1 MKKIITL
8 VLVLTTFVL
17 TAAMEE
23 YDRKS
28 ISIFKMDVT
37 PAAITATQS
46 DVQMIYDAV
55 FQKFTNMG
63 RFDYNP
69 IPAGVTNASELFEIV
84 KEYTATK
91 IEERAA
97 KQWDIKNEY
106 YGTNFVTGENVDK
119 IMNGAYIL
127 FPRLNAF
134 AVTKKK
140 KGDDFTASVSVSVD
154 VYAGK
159 NTGTVENPQWTPELV
174 KTINA
179 SGSNAL
185 GSLFDINLN
194 PKKKD
199 KRSEAIKSATNGMLL
214 FLEKELKKID
224 AFKIKALVTKAEPKK
239 DKIAFNFGK
248 NVGVNV
254 DDAYTVGYFMNKGGK
269 QEFVETGYM
278 KVRKVDDKESTSQLL
293 IVTNPKNEKEDDLF
307 NEYDQCYEY
316 PLVGLNIFVQGGMN
330 SFKFWSEDADFTSTP
345 IVDLEEES
353 ITAFGGL
360 NLEYDIAKFVKIP
373 ELYINATYDF
383 LPVELGNITEIVNS
397 VLYTYEYSVTTGIAE
412 LGFTKKF
419 FSRRLG
425 WYFGADVGYMMMSF
439 DQGDDTTNDYYSVG
453 GKAKV
458 GINYMLD
465 KQLLFDLGAGYRFY
479 GELTD
484 EDGNE
489 VFEAW
494 GPDYEGE
501 GWLTPSGF
509 VVRAGLGFTL

>member
-1 MKKIITL
+1 MRKIITMAL
-8 VLVLTTFVL
+8 VLMTIVL

-28 ISIFKMDVT
+28 ISIFKMDRT
-37 PAAITATQS
+37 PGSITAAQT
-46 DVQMIYDAV
+46 DVDQIYNAV
-55 FQKFTNMG
+55 FKKFTNMG

-127 FPRLNAF
+127 FPRLTVFTVA
-134 AVTKKK
+134 KKK
-140 KGDDFTASVSVSVD
+140 KGDDFTANVCVSVD
-154 VYAGK
+154 IYEGK
-159 NTGTVENPQWTPELV
+159 NTGTVENPEWTPELV

-179 SGSNAL
+179 SGSNAF
-185 GSLFDINLN
+185 GNLFDLNLN
-194 PKKKD
+194 PKKAN
-199 KRSEAIKSATNGMLL
+199 KRKKAIKSATNGMLL
-214 FLEKELKKID
+214 FLEKELKKVD

-248 NVGVNV
+248 NVGVKV
-254 DDAYTVGYFMNKGGK
+254 DDAYTMGYFQKNKKGK
-269 QEFVETGYM
+269 QVFVETGFM
-278 KVRKVDDKESTSQLL
+278 KVRKVKDKESVSQLL

-316 PLVGLNIFVQGGMN
+316 PLVGLNIFVQGGVN
-330 SFKFWSEDADFTSTP
+330 SFKYWSDTDYTAGDSE
-345 IVDLEEES
+345 LQEETMS
-353 ITAFGGL
+353 PYFGL
-360 NLEYDIAKFVKIP
+360 NMEYDVAKYIKVP
-373 ELYINATYDF
+373 ELYLNASID
-383 LPVELGNITEIVNS
+383 LQALELGN
-397 VLYTYEYSVTTGIAE
+397 YTYVDDWGFSQTDEFTTSTIIAE
-412 LGFTKKF
+412 FGFTKKI

-425 WYFGADVGYMMMSF
+425 YYFGADFGYMLMTF
-439 DQGDDTTNDYYSVG
+439 EVEGDEEESYYSVG
-453 GKAKV
+453 GKVKT
-458 GINYMLD
+458 GINYMIS
-465 KQLLFDLGAGYRFY
+465 KQVLFDLGVGFRFY
-479 GELTD
+479 GELLN
-484 EDGNE
+484 EDGDE
-489 VFEAW
+489 IFEANSTM
-494 GPDYEGE
+494 EGE